1 MEDNEEEAV
10 VDTVM
15 KEEENKEDVVVVEWF
30 LSDIVWYSRLKW
42 TNTLVSH

>member
-42 TNTLVSH
+42 TNALVSH